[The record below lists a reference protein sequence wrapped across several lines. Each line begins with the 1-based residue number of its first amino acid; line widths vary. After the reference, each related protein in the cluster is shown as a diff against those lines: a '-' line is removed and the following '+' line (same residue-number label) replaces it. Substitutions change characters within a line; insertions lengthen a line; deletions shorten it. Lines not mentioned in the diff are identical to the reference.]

1 MIPDLTAILIDDEPD
16 SLESLEYLLGRY
28 CPHIKVVARCHNGR
42 EGLTQ
47 IHRHKPDIVFLDI
60 QMPGM
65 NGFQMLGHLDEPDF
79 QVIFTTAHDE
89 FAIDAIKVSAMDYL
103 LKPVS
108 HDDLIGAVDKVQ
120 AHLERF
126 DTSRQLEILLT
137 NIKGG
142 ESGFQKLAIPTVDE
156 LTFINISDIVYCQA
170 DGNYTTIHTQDGQ
183 QHVISRTLKDTSELL
198 KQPFFFRTHQ
208 SYLVNLHY
216 ISKYIR
222 GSGGQ
227 VVLQGGHAVP
237 VSRTRKDALLALIY
251 K

>member
-1 MIPDLTAILIDDEPD
+1 MSKLSAVLIDDERD
-16 SLESLEYLLGRY
+16 SLESLEYLLSRH
-28 CPHIKVVARCHNGR
+28 CPEIEIVAQCSSGK
-42 EGLTQ
+42 EGLEQ
-47 IHRHKPDIVFLDI
+47 IRKHTPDLIFLDI

-65 NGFQMLGHLDEPDF
+65 SGFQMLEALDNTGI

-89 FAIDAIKVSAMDYL
+89 YAIDAIKVSAMDYL

-108 HDDLIGAVDKVQ
+108 RDDLVRAVTKARDHHLRSGA
-120 AHLERF
+120 
-126 DTSRQLEILLT
+126 SRQLEILLT
-137 NIKGG
+137 NIQGV

-170 DGNYTTIHTQDGQ
+170 DGNYTTIWTRDGQ
-183 QHVISRTLKDTSELL
+183 SHVISRTLKDTSELL

-208 SYLVNLHY
+208 SYLVNLHF
-216 ISKYIR
+216 ITKYIR

-227 VVLQGGHAVP
+227 VVLQGGQTIP
-237 VSRTRKDALLALIY
+237 VSRARKDALLAMIY